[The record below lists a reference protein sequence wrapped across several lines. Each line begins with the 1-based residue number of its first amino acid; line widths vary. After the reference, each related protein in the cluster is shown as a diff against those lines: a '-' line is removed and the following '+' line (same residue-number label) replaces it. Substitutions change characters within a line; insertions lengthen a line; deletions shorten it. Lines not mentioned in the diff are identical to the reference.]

1 MSDGVFFPRDLGIE
15 ADTQLLCGRDAQAG
29 GFVLGLHV
37 QHGHF
42 AALTNCRCRVLA
54 GMEEVRCTILM
65 E

>member
-1 MSDGVFFPRDLGIE
+1 MCDGVFLPTDLGIE
-15 ADTQLLCGRDAQAG
+15 TDTQLLCGRDAQAG

-54 GMEEVRCTILM
+54 GNGDVGCMVLRG
-65 E
+65 